1 MRIAI
6 IRYHT
11 LQYVMN
17 TTHRTANKHLS
28 ITPFPEKQQQRA
40 TREPKKKEACTPP
53 LGMLRGLK
61 RGDDAQRRSGCLS
74 SPCPKLYGSLLM
86 PSCQ

>member
-17 TTHRTANKHLS
+17 TTHRTANQ
-28 ITPFPEKQQQRA
+28 TPVNHPLPRKAAATSNQRTQKERGVPA
-40 TREPKKKEACTPP
+40 ASRDVTR
-53 LGMLRGLK
+53 
-61 RGDDAQRRSGCLS
+61 S
-74 SPCPKLYGSLLM
+74 
-86 PSCQ
+86 